1 MNFID
6 LKSQY
11 QKIETPINEA
21 IKRVLEHGR
30 YINGPEVQEAEEKL
44 AEYAGVKHC
53 VLLGN
58 GTDALLVSLLA
69 VGMKPGDEIIVPAF
83 SFFGTAGAVSLLNGT
98 PIFVDIDADTYNIDA
113 SKIEAAITDKTKAI
127 MPVSLYGQCAD
138 MDVINS
144 IAAKHNL
151 PVIEDGAQSYGATYK
166 NKFSCN
172 LSTMATTSFYPAKPL
187 GAYGDAGAFFSN
199 DDEIAQIARELK
211 EHGGPR
217 AYHHIRIGMN
227 GRCDSI
233 QAAIILEK
241 LKIYKQEVELRQ
253 AAAAYYSENLSSL
266 VKTPKI
272 LDGNTSSYAQ
282 YTIELDDRDKFRE
295 FAQEKGVP
303 TAVHYPMS
311 MNKQPV
317 YMEMGYGAKDYL
329 TSDTAASRVV
339 SLPMH
344 PYLAKEEQDKVIST
358 VKEYLGA

>member
-6 LKSQY
+6 LKTQY
-11 QKIETPINEA
+11 EKIEKPIQNA
-21 IKRVLEHGR
+21 IHRVLEHGR

-44 AEYAGVKHC
+44 AEYAGVKNC

-58 GTDALLVSLLA
+58 GTDALLIALLA
-69 VGMKPGDEIIVPAF
+69 AGIKPNDEIIVPAF
-83 SFFGTAGAVSLLNGT
+83 SFFGTAGAVSFLNGT
-98 PIFVDIDADTYNIDA
+98 PVFVDIDPNTYNIDA
-113 SKIEAAITDKTKAI
+113 SKIETAITDKTKAI

-138 MDVINS
+138 MDAINA
-144 IAAKHNL
+144 IAKKHNL
-151 PVIEDGAQSYGATYK
+151 PVIEDAAQSYGATYK
-166 NKFSCN
+166 GKFSCN

-199 DDEIAQIARELK
+199 DDDITQIAKELK

-227 GRCDSI
+227 ARCDSI

-253 AAAAYYSENLSSL
+253 AAAAYYSEHLDAL

-272 LDGNTSSYAQ
+272 QEGNTSSYAQ
-282 YTIELDDRDKFRE
+282 YTIELDNRDDFRE
-295 FAQEKGVP
+295 FAQGKGVP

-311 MNKQPV
+311 MNKQPI
-317 YMEMGYGAKDYL
+317 YMEMGYGAKDYEL
-329 TSDTAASRVV
+329 SDKAASRVV

-344 PYLAKEEQDKVIST
+344 PYLTHEEQDQVIQT
-358 VKEYLGA
+358 IKEFIGA